1 MPVNRAVY
9 IPLYMNDTPFFP
21 RWRPRLAARGTRLP
35 ETHQAVAAFTLAQLE
50 QRFAPVVPGNLFPKA
65 GAAINSRER
74 IYTQER
80 TFWCF
85 LWQCLSRLA
94 SCRKV
99 VRQVQALFTL
109 QGGPPVSEEDGA
121 YCRARQ
127 RLPVGALRDVLQA
140 TAQVAERQ
148 APPTPWLQGR
158 PIKAVDGAFVTLA
171 DTPENRAQ
179 YPQAKWQKLDS
190 GFPLM
195 RLVVIFSLASGVILS
210 MLQGNLHTAEL
221 RLFRL
226 LLDTLEK
233 GDVLIG
239 DQGFGNFVALTLL
252 QQIGVDFISRSAR
265 KVDGRRGRP
274 LGPNDWLVCWK
285 KGGRPSAILTP
296 AEWDQLPDQV
306 TVRIVRG
313 SLYRPG
319 FRVRQV
325 TLVTTLLD
333 PVLYPAQEILAAY
346 LRRWRLEMCLDD
358 LKTTLGM
365 ETLRCQSPAMV
376 EKEALMHLISHNLI
390 RWLMIQAV
398 RQQVVDLERIS
409 FKGTIDS
416 LREFSQAMA
425 QARSGRQRQA
435 LWNELLRT
443 LAADLLPWRPARRE
457 PRAVKRKHNKYPR
470 LSAPRHKFRDRP
482 KRYDRLKKSRQRR
495 LGLK

>member
-1 MPVNRAVY
+1 
-9 IPLYMNDTPFFP
+9 MNDTPFFP
-21 RWRPRLAARGTRLP
+21 KFRARLAAMKAPLQKTR
-35 ETHQAVAAFTLAQLE
+35 QAVKALTLAQLE
-50 QRFAPVVPGNLFPKA
+50 KRFAPVVPGNLFPKA
-65 GAAINSRER
+65 RQAANSRDR

-85 LWQCLSRLA
+85 LWQCLSRLT

-109 QGGPPVSEEDGA
+109 HSGPAVSEEDGA

-127 RLPVGALRDVLQA
+127 RLPVKVLREVLAA
-140 TAQVAERQ
+140 TAQESDRR
-148 APPTPWLQGR
+148 APQTQFLQGR
-158 PIKAVDGAFVTLA
+158 RVKAVDGAFVTLA
-171 DTPENRAQ
+171 DTPKNRAQ
-179 YPQAKWQKLDS
+179 YPKAKCQKLAS

-195 RLVVIFSLASGVILS
+195 RLVVIFSLSSGVILS
-210 MLQGNLHTAEL
+210 MLQGNLHVAEL

-226 LLDTLEK
+226 LFDTLEK
-233 GDVLIG
+233 GDVMIA
-239 DQGFGNFVALTLL
+239 DQGFGHFVALTLL
-252 QQIGVDFISRSAR
+252 QQIGVDFIARSAR

-274 LGPNDWLVCWK
+274 LGHNDWLVPWK
-285 KGGRPSAILTP
+285 RGRKPSAILTP
-296 AEWDQLPDQV
+296 AEWQQLPAEV

-313 SLYRPG
+313 SLYQPG

-333 PVLYPAQEILAAY
+333 PVRYPAQEILQAY
-346 LRRWRLEMCLDD
+346 VRRWRLEMCLDD

-365 ETLRCQSPAMV
+365 ETLRCQSPPMV

-390 RWLMIQAV
+390 RWLMVQAV
-398 RQQVVDLERIS
+398 LQQEVDLERIS

-425 QARSGRQRQA
+425 QARSSRKRQA
-435 LWNELLRT
+435 LWDELLRT
-443 LAADLLPWRPARRE
+443 LAADLLPLRPGRRE
-457 PRAVKRKHNKYPR
+457 PRAVKRKRNKYPQ

-482 KRYDRLKKSRQRR
+482 KRQERLKKAR
-495 LGLK
+495 LRKLALK